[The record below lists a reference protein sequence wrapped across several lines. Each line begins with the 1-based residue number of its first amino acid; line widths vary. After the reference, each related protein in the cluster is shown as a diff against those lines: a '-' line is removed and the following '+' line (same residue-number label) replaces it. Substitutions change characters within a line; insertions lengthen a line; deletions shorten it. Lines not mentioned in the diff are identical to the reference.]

1 LRRLIRRVASKLQ
14 LLSVPLEA
22 ATELVHAVIGK
33 LGPTYSSMVEQK
45 NTIVEVVEK
54 EIKGFSQNL
63 KK

>member
-1 LRRLIRRVASKLQ
+1 LIRRVASKLQ

-22 ATELVHAVIGK
+22 ATELIYAVVDK
-33 LGPTYSSMVEQK
+33 LGPTYPSMVEQK